1 MKFDLGIVSV
11 LLATFAPPL
20 VLLLGIS
27 FDRYQRKR
35 WEVSAAKKTFTS
47 AGIFIDHPPENAT
60 DTLMN
65 HLLAASIL
73 AAFSGAGVF
82 TFAGFFG
89 AKPSR

>member
-1 MKFDLGIVSV
+1 
-11 LLATFAPPL
+11 
-20 VLLLGIS
+20 
-27 FDRYQRKR
+27 
-35 WEVSAAKKTFTS
+35 
-47 AGIFIDHPPENAT
+47 
-60 DTLMN
+60 MN